1 MRMYWEWS
9 IGLLSEICMT
19 DDADPTT
26 LPGDTVQ
33 SHHVSYC
40 LLLDKQFITSFMPD
54 QAYAPVVVALT

>member
-1 MRMYWEWS
+1 
-9 IGLLSEICMT
+9 MT